1 MVFDARAKRTERQRH
16 DRYEGKIPKREVK
29 ACRGGTSRDLTSSS
43 ADHRRMTSEIHLV
56 CTAEDIITEIAVVV

>member
-1 MVFDARAKRTERQRH
+1 VQKGLKDNAMIGMRGKFPSAKS
-16 DRYEGKIPKREVK
+16 KLAEV
-29 ACRGGTSRDLTSSS
+29 GTSGDLTSSS